1 MIHRDASSVESTN
14 SQAVAGASPGPGR
27 SIPRHV
33 AIIMD
38 GNGRWATRQGKTR
51 TEGHRAGTENIRR
64 VIEEFVRSGV
74 EYLTLFAF
82 STENWGRPSGEVSAI
97 ISILQDAIAREVD
110 NLNAQ
115 GVRIQHLGSLDRLT
129 PSLSK
134 AIENSIELT
143 RENARLT
150 LCVAFNY
157 GGRAEIVDAVKRIVA
172 ENVSPDDIDE
182 KLFSDYLYTRDV
194 PDPDLIIRTGG
205 EMRLS
210 NFLIWQ
216 AAYAEYYA
224 TDVCWP
230 DFDSQEIQK
239 ALEAY
244 LQRSRRFGRV
254 DD

>member
-1 MIHRDASSVESTN
+1 MIHNDQSSANSTDANSVVNESR
-14 SQAVAGASPGPGR
+14 SKL

-51 TEGHRAGTENIRR
+51 TEGHRAGTQNVRR

-82 STENWGRPSGEVSAI
+82 STENWGRPSDEVSAL
-97 ISILQDAIAREVD
+97 ISILQDAIAREVN
-110 NLNAQ
+110 NLHAQ
-115 GVRIQHLGSLDRLT
+115 GVRILHLGNLARLNT
-129 PSLSK
+129 DLRD
-134 AIENSIELT
+134 AIEHSIELT
-143 RENARLT
+143 RENTQLT
-150 LCVAFNY
+150 LCIAFNY
-157 GGRAEIVDAVKRIVA
+157 GGRAEILDAVKRIVA
-172 ENVSPDDIDE
+172 ENVNADEIDE
-182 KLFSDYLYTRDV
+182 KLFSNYLYTSNV

-230 DFDSQEIQK
+230 DFDPQEIQK

-244 LQRSRRFGRV
+244 GQRSRRFGRM

>member
-1 MIHRDASSVESTN
+1 MIHRDHPSVNSTDAN
-14 SQAVAGASPGPGR
+14 AVTNEPRPEL

-51 TEGHRAGTENIRR
+51 TEGHQAGTENVRR

-82 STENWGRPSGEVSAI
+82 STENWGRPSDEVSAL

-115 GVRIQHLGSLDRLT
+115 GVRIRHLGSLERLNT
-129 PSLSK
+129 DLRD
-134 AIENSIELT
+134 AIERSIELT
-143 RENARLT
+143 RKNTRLT
-150 LCVAFNY
+150 LSVAFNY
-157 GGRAEIVDAVKRIVA
+157 GGRAEILNAVKRMIS
-172 ENVSPDDIDE
+172 ENVKADEVDD
-182 KLFSDYLYTRDV
+182 KLFSDYLYTSSL

-230 DFDSQEIQK
+230 DFDSLEIQK
-239 ALEAY
+239 ALEVFG
-244 LQRSRRFGRV
+244 QRRRRFGRV
-254 DD
+254 DA